1 MREGEVSM
9 TLPQAISL
17 DELKE
22 EGCIYFAHIQE
33 GFDRYAYK
41 MLTGTG
47 EYLRTKLLELIW
59 RNGWENSFVDFYY
72 GRLSEK
78 ERRIVRKVLKQE
90 QRDYLLAMDIKEE
103 ELYFNLTPEL
113 FSITFQLSVTETLF
127 STFYF
132 SKYPCCVWANFEG
145 KYPVFYKKEEKERI
159 KLDGI

>member
-1 MREGEVSM
+1 M

-78 ERRIVRKVLKQE
+78 ERRIVRKVLNQE

-113 FSITFQLSVTETLF
+113 FSITFQLSVTETCS

-132 SKYPCCVWANFEG
+132 SKYHAVCGLILRGSILFFTKRKRKRG
-145 KYPVFYKKEEKERI
+145 
-159 KLDGI
+159 